1 MSLNHPLNKED
12 FINSGWQE
20 VIENSERKLCNIY
33 YDNFRRKAQEIKG
46 AGNNRQY
53 AVFEILQCV
62 TVAPIQS
69 DLDIAYSIFSD
80 RFTDETIDFLAE
92 IVDEVS
98 DPELQAQIAEILWFK
113 DKKHNYRMG
122 QLAVDSYLESAKQLA
137 NPQKWSRYF
146 DRIKKSLTLAIKI
159 NYKPEIVV
167 DYIDDVLNRY
177 QGQDQLWLSVKLHEL
192 LQEEKTV
199 NFLLKKQILA
209 TSKYVDLAYK
219 GAIFSESNGEWEKA
233 RRWWEIKAEW
243 HRIEKNSE
251 QLYKS
256 KILAA
261 ETYIKEAED
270 SLAKHP
276 TPYSKASHDLQK
288 SFEAFER
295 LKSQGT
301 EQERQVINTKLE
313 EIHKLLLEYQ
323 QKSSN
328 ELITIYSEFNIS
340 EEVELAKSQVKGK
353 QFPEAI
359 LALALLGSPQKVLDL
374 RQIAEKDSLL
384 SQFMPVEI
392 KNDMGKTVAR
402 QPIEPDKAEEAVI
415 FDMYRIA
422 NNAHRCHAQAF
433 IEPAR
438 KQIVLENI
446 TEKSEEDDKITEKD
460 LLQLVINNP
469 FVAAGRE
476 YLFAKGLYAG
486 LIGDF
491 ITSTHILIPQI
502 ENSVR
507 YLLSSRGAITSGIDN
522 KNNGIQK
529 EKYLTSTLY
538 PSQYPEITSIFDE
551 DTLFDLQGLLV
562 EHSGSN
568 LRNKIAHGLIT
579 DDDFSSSTFSYLWWL
594 TLRLCFGIGIL
605 VPQEIVEESNPWI
618 KFAGMF
624 KDDPLFDEF
633 VEEMAKNRREL
644 DEEIAAYED
653 SLEENDAA

>member
-1 MSLNHPLNKED
+1 MSLNPPLNKED
-12 FINSGWQE
+12 FMNSGWKE

-33 YDNFRRKAQEIKG
+33 YDNFRRKAQEIKDVG
-46 AGNNRQY
+46 DDRQC
-53 AVFEILQCV
+53 AVFEILQRV
-62 TVAPIQS
+62 TVAPIQ
-69 DLDIAYSIFSD
+69 LDIEYSTFSD

-98 DPELQAQIAEILWFK
+98 DAELQAQIAEILWFK
-113 DKKHNYRMG
+113 DKKRNYRMG
-122 QLAVDSYLESAKQLA
+122 QLAVHSYLESAKILKD
-137 NPQKWSRYF
+137 PEKWSRCF
-146 DRIKKSLTLAIKI
+146 DRIKKALTLALKI
-159 NYKPEIVV
+159 NYQPEIVV
-167 DYIDDVLNRY
+167 DYIDEVLNCY
-177 QGQDQLWLSVKLHEL
+177 QAKDPLWLSVKLMEL
-192 LQEEKTV
+192 LLDCKLGNAHTYS
-199 NFLLKKQILA
+199 ILA
-209 TSKYVDLAYK
+209 EQ
-219 GAIFSESNGEWEKA
+219 GAIFAESIGEWDKA
-233 RRWWEIKAEW
+233 RKWWEIKVEW
-243 HRIEKNSE
+243 HRIEKNYE
-251 QLYKS
+251 KLYKS

-276 TPYSKASHDLQK
+276 TPYSKASDDLQK
-288 SFEAFER
+288 AFEAFER
-295 LKSQGT
+295 LKSQST
-301 EQERQVINTKLE
+301 EEERTAINTKLE

-323 QKSSN
+323 QKSSH
-328 ELITIYSEFNIS
+328 ELIKVYSEFDIS
-340 EEVELAKSQVKGK
+340 NAIELAQSQVKGK
-353 QFPEAI
+353 KFSEAI

-374 RQIAEKDSLL
+374 RQMVEKNSLL
-384 SQFMPVEI
+384 SQFMPIEI

-402 QPIEPDKAEEAVI
+402 QPIEPNKAEEAI
-415 FDMYRIA
+415 LFEMYRIA
-422 NNAHRCHAQAF
+422 IEAHRCHTQAF

-438 KQIVLENI
+438 YQIF
-446 TEKSEEDDKITEKD
+446 SEHILQKAEDNRIKETD
-460 LLQLVINNP
+460 LMPLVSNNP
-469 FVAAGRE
+469 FVPPGRE
-476 YLFAKGLYAG
+476 KLFAKGLYAG

-507 YLLSSRGAITSGIDN
+507 YLLLKRGVITSGIDN

-529 EKYLTSTLY
+529 EDNLNSTLY
-538 PSQYPEITSIFDE
+538 PSKYPQITSICDE
-551 DTLFDLQGLLV
+551 DTLFDIRGLLI

-568 LRNKIAHGLIT
+568 LRNRMAHGLIS

-644 DEEIAAYED
+644 DDEITAYES
-653 SLEENDAA
+653 SLEENDVA